1 MEKSL
6 EILTKKTKN
15 ECEQIYRTV
24 VACLNGLAALDIV
37 ENKVILSV
45 YIFFY

>member
-15 ECEQIYRTV
+15 ECEQIYRTAV
-24 VACLNGLAALDIV
+24 SCINGLAALSII
-37 ENKVILSV
+37 ENKVT
-45 YIFFY
+45 